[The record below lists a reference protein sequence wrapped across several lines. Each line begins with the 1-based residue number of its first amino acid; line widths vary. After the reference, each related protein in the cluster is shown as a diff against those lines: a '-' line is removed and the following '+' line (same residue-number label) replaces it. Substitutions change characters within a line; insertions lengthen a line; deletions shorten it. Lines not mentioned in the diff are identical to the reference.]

1 MPDAPDPRPTP
12 QPTGRDAENAARRQA
27 IAELQAEEY
36 GQVLRWALGAF
47 GPGWEPSHRHFL
59 QEKDEED
66 RCRRTGER
74 PRAAATVYT
83 VKNAAGGRR
92 HFTVSGDGKVTECES
107 YQAGFG
113 PMLFEPHPTRGFERG
128 GQFCRCHRY
137 SLCWSGYELYR
148 PRSAEQLAS
157 LRAGREHGRAERA
170 AKKWAEDHPLLA
182 WAEKERQT
190 DGGPEARDRG
200 R

>member
-1 MPDAPDPRPTP
+1 MR
-12 QPTGRDAENAARRQA
+12 EEIAARQR
-27 IAELQAEEY
+27 AEYDACLELA
-36 GQVLRWALGAF
+36 RRAF

-59 QEKDEED
+59 QDRDEED
-66 RCRRTGER
+66 RCRRTRER

-83 VKNAAGGRR
+83 VKNAAGEQR

-113 PMLFEPHPTRGFERG
+113 PMLFEPHPTRTIELG
-128 GQFCRCHRY
+128 GRTVRPHRY
-137 SLCWSGYELYR
+137 SLCWSGYELYH
-148 PRSAEQLAS
+148 PKTAEQLAS
-157 LRAGREHGRAERA
+157 LRAGRERGRAERA

-182 WAEKERQT
+182 WAEKERQAEE
-190 DGGPEARDRG
+190 GSEAQGQG